1 MCPCHWGGL
10 TDGGSTNDR
19 KSTSG
24 YVFLLGNKAIS
35 WASKKK
41 TKVALSSAEAKYM
54 AATSAVCEATWFRKI
69 LQDVQQ
75 DYKTPTYSL

>member
-1 MCPCHWGGL
+1 M
-10 TDGGSTNDR
+10 
-19 KSTSG
+19 
-24 YVFLLGNKAIS
+24 FLLGNKAIS